1 MSTPKLEREA
11 NGYYYAKWSVGR
23 RSKRKSMG
31 TANRADAEK
40 RFAQWLLLDGHR
52 GGPAEEAASTLTVA
66 DCWQV
71 YYSKHVEKNVSNV
84 ATQDQ
89 SWKNLQPHFG
99 GLLVPEVSQD
109 AIDSYLHKRT
119 TGRLGRRV
127 KPATVRR
134 ELSALVACLNFCAK
148 PKQKL
153 ISPSAIQPFDLPEAS
168 EPRDRWLKHDEIQR
182 LLNAAS
188 ALRRG
193 KALSRG
199 ERFLWIA
206 LETAARKQAVFD
218 LTWDRVDFE
227 TKVIHFE
234 VPGRKRTKKRR
245 VSVPISDALLPVLQ
259 RAHDERT
266 NDLVMTNKSSIW
278 STVQVIALKAGLAD
292 PQPKRKAG
300 EKPKATGVSPHV
312 LRHTAATHMARK
324 GVPLWVIAKVLGN
337 TLAMVEKVYAKHSP
351 DDLRD
356 AVDLISGGVLEPAE

>member
-1 MSTPKLEREA
+1 MSTPKLERET

-31 TANRADAEK
+31 TTSRSDAEK
-40 RFAQWLLLDGHR
+40 RFAEWLLLDGHR
-52 GGPAEEAASTLTVA
+52 GGPVDETAITLTVA

-71 YYSKHVEKNVSNV
+71 YYAKHVKPNVV
-84 ATQDQ
+84 GITTQDN
-89 SWKNLQPHFG
+89 SWKNLEPHFG
-99 GLLVPEVSQD
+99 SLVVPEVSQD
-109 AIDSYLHKRT
+109 AIDTYIQKRA
-119 TGRLGRRV
+119 TGRIGRRAQA
-127 KPATVRR
+127 ATCRR

-153 ISPSAIQPFDLPEAS
+153 IPPSAIQPFDLPEPN
-168 EPRDRWLKHDEIQR
+168 EPRDRWLSHDEIQR
-182 LLNAAS
+182 LLNAAN

-193 KALSRG
+193 KTLSRG

-206 LETAARKQAVFD
+206 LETAARRQAVLD

-227 TKVIHFE
+227 TRVIHFE
-234 VPGRKRTKKRR
+234 VPGRKKTKKRR
-245 VSVPISDALLPVLQ
+245 VSVPISNALLPVLQ
-259 RAHDERT
+259 RAHDEKI
-266 NDLVMTNKSSIW
+266 NNLVMSNKGSIW
-278 STVQVIALKAGLAD
+278 ATVQIIALKAGFGA

-300 EKPKATGVSPHV
+300 DKPKATGVSPHV

-356 AVDLISGGVLEPAE
+356 AVDLISGGVLEAAE